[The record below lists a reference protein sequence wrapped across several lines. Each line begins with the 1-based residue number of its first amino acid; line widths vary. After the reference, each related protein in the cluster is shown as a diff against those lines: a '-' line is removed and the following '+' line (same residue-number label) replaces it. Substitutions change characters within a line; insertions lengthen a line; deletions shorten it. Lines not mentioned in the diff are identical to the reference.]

1 MRHLRAAGLSCAAI
15 ATVMRLDH
23 GLLLTEQQ
31 VRRSLQDNSE
41 TVAA

>member
-1 MRHLRAAGLSCAAI
+1 
-15 ATVMRLDH
+15 MRLDH